1 MLKVLFSL
9 IIVSISLAQT
19 KVQIQILRN
28 GQIKNKK
35 VPILCG
41 LNSKNKAV
49 PFVKV
54 GRSYVLASKR
64 AKQLKKKLSRASGA
78 KSAKIEAELFKV
90 SQIAK
95 KGPKACKKS
104 RSLFSVVSSAYEVSD
119 TDTLTLD
126 LRALNYELP
135 ENSEFEL
142 SNSVDYVSQVGSTII
157 VTPSLNSQSASVRY
171 RAKVGDLSSNEGV
184 LDFSLVSGDEFSG
197 RANSLSSYRD
207 QITEKEARHLL
218 SKIGFGGEK
227 ALVDSIV
234 ENGLS
239 ASVDKLIS
247 ECSLSNDQFKV
258 IDMQAKQLEAP
269 LLDVARVQIDG
280 IWYRANDYKVSTG
293 LSKRTYLL
301 HHFRNGSPL
310 CAAMFTFFYNH
321 FSTNMG
327 DYLGNMHQANAA
339 DSMIDL
345 IMSQMVGRYDILV
358 SKMHADPLMIR
369 WLNNAANTYLAP
381 NENYGRELME
391 LFMLGVTN
399 VVTGERNYL
408 ESDVRPM
415 TRAVSGFARH
425 EPRTTLTGYSDVG
438 QPYQFDVWP
447 RFTRFDLT
455 RWMANPNNPDQITL
469 FAGKPFSMTAP
480 FISNS
485 WVNLGTDFNQDTL
498 TPAVMYNHPGAP
510 VYIGAK
516 LIGRFITPDASKPM
530 IAEFSD
536 FILQNGY
543 DLKPALKKLLTSE
556 AMFSSESRYSSVK
569 SPLEHLMSTIRSLDL
584 PLSNTRANGGNRNND
599 LYKLVAERAA
609 SAGQNLL
616 YYPSVFG
623 VLERGV
629 VRNGEIVDGSDWI
642 SAPKLLMR
650 ERAITAYFN
659 DLHLY
664 VTNNDY
670 AWSSLFSKI
679 SNPADPVN
687 VVNYIADALGITL
700 TDQERNAVVEFMT
713 SVKLGSNESPQPYTW
728 KVNDPGYVNLKMP
741 TVVLMISMTR
751 EGNLA

>member
-9 IIVSISLAQT
+9 ILVSISLAQT
-19 KVQIQILRN
+19 KVQIQVIKN
-28 GQIKNKK
+28 GQLKNKK

-54 GRSYVLASKR
+54 GRNYILATKR
-64 AKQLKKKLSRASGA
+64 AKQLKKQLSRVTGSKLA
-78 KSAKIEAELFKV
+78 KVESELFKV

-104 RSLFSVVSSAYEVSD
+104 RSLFSVVSSSYEVSD

-126 LRALNYELP
+126 LRTLNYDLP

-142 SNSVDYVSQVGSTII
+142 SNNVDYISQIGSTLII
-157 VTPSLNSQSASVRY
+157 TPSLSSESASVRY
-171 RAKVGDLSSNEGV
+171 KAKIGELSSNEGV
-184 LDFSLVSGDEFSG
+184 LDFSLVAGDEFSG
-197 RANSLSSYRD
+197 RANSLNPYRD
-207 QITEKEARHLL
+207 QVTSNEARHLL

-234 ENGLS
+234 ANGLS

-247 ECSLSNDQFKV
+247 ECSLSNNQFKV
-258 IDMQAKQLEAP
+258 IDNQAKALEAP
-269 LLDVARVQIDG
+269 LLDVARVQIG
-280 IWYRANDYKVSTG
+280 GVWYRANDYKVSTG

-310 CAAMFTFFYNH
+310 CGAMFTFFYNH
-321 FSTNMG
+321 FSTSMG

-339 DSMIDL
+339 DSFIDL
-345 IMSQMVGRYDILV
+345 IMSHMVGRYDILV

-369 WLNNAANTYLAP
+369 WLNNAANTHFAP

-399 VVTGERNYL
+399 VVSGERNYL

-415 TRAVSGFARH
+415 TRAVSGFVRH
-425 EPRTTLTGYSDVG
+425 EPRTPLIGYSDTG
-438 QPYQFDVWP
+438 SQYSFDLWP
-447 RFTRFDLT
+447 RYTRFDLT
-455 RWMANPNNPDQITL
+455 RWMANPNDPDQITL
-469 FAGKPFSMTAP
+469 FSGKPYSMTAP
-480 FISNS
+480 FIANS
-485 WVNLGTDFNQDTL
+485 WVNLGTDFNHDTL
-498 TPAVMYNHPGAP
+498 TPAVLYNHPGAP
-510 VYIGAK
+510 VYLGAK
-516 LIGRFITPDASKPM
+516 LIGRFISPEASKPM
-530 IAEFSD
+530 IQEFSD

-543 DLKPALKKLLTSE
+543 DLKPILKKLLTSE
-556 AMFSSESRYSSVK
+556 AMFSNDNRHNSVK
-569 SPLEHLMSTIRSLDL
+569 SPIEFVMSTIRSLDL

-599 LYKLVAERAA
+599 LYKLVFERAA

-623 VLERGV
+623 VMERGV
-629 VRNGEIVDGSDWI
+629 VRNGSIVDGADWI

-659 DLHLY
+659 DLNLY
-664 VTNNDY
+664 VTNGDY

-679 SNPADPVN
+679 SNPADPKN
-687 VVNYIADALGITL
+687 VVNYIADALAITL

-713 SVKLGSNESPQPYTW
+713 SVKLGTNESPQAYTW

-741 TVVLMISMTR
+741 TVVLMIAMTR